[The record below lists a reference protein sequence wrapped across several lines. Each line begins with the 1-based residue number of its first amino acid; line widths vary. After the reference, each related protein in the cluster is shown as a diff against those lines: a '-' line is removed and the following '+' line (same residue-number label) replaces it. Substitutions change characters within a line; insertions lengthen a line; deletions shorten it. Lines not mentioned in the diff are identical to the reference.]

1 MKNKK
6 GMHLKTRIGIAF
18 FVILLVP
25 VILAGILFL
34 CLANYKVKEF
44 GKKYGIENPTYEN
57 LYDQSLMVSRL
68 LDDQIHRIRSETEN
82 DQKKLGDNAWLNS
95 KNQEL
100 EKLHC
105 FIAIRSENGIY
116 YNGSTTISDEK
127 LMQILPALRETY
139 AASDSSI
146 YIRTADQALIKR
158 MDFEMTDGSRASLFL
173 IAELN
178 RAIPEIKEWLI
189 EVAVCIFLVLALTC
203 LFTSI
208 WIYHSIDIPL
218 HEVKNATRQIR
229 DGNLD
234 YRLDTGSTITEIT
247 ELGEDFEDM
256 RQRLKESAEEKLEG
270 DKESKELLS
279 NISHDLKTPITA
291 IKGYALGLMDGVAN
305 TPEKMDRYVRTIY
318 NKANDMDN
326 LIDELTLYSK
336 IDTNRIPYN
345 FARIH
350 IADYFEDCVE
360 DIRIELQE
368 RGIDLIYFNY
378 LHDDAVVIA
387 DAEQLKRVINNIISN
402 SVKYMDKPRGVI
414 NIRLRDVGDFV
425 QVEIEDNGRGIDQ
438 HELTRIFDRFYR
450 TDQSRNSRIRGSGI
464 GLSIVHKIISD
475 HEGKVWATSKKGVG
489 TVIYFVLRKYQE
501 VPETNEQDTDH

>member
-1 MKNKK
+1 MKEKR

-25 VILAGILFL
+25 VVLAGLLFV
-34 CLANYKVKEF
+34 CLAHYKVKQF
-44 GKKYGIENPTYEN
+44 GEKYGIENPTYEN

-68 LDDQIHRIRSETEN
+68 LDEKLEEIRDETADDPE
-82 DQKKLGDNAWLNS
+82 KLEDNAWLNS

-100 EKLHC
+100 EEQHC
-105 FIAIRSENGIY
+105 FIVVREENDIY
-116 YNGSTTISDEK
+116 YNGSTEISDQK
-127 LMQILPALRETY
+127 LLEILPASGDTVSG
-139 AASDSSI
+139 SDSSI
-146 YIRTADQALIKR
+146 YLRASDQALIKQ
-158 MDFEMTDGSRASLFL
+158 MDYRMTDGTEASLFL
-173 IAELN
+173 VAEMN
-178 RAIPEIKEWLI
+178 RAFPEIKTWLI
-189 EVAVCIFLVLALTC
+189 EVALSIIVVLALTC
-203 LFTSI
+203 LITSM
-208 WIYHSIDIPL
+208 WIYRSIDEPL
-218 HEVKNATRQIR
+218 QEVKNATRQIR
-229 DGNLD
+229 DGNLN
-234 YRLDTGSTITEIT
+234 YPLDTRSTITEIT

-256 RQRLKESAEEKLEG
+256 RLRLKESAEEKIEG

-291 IKGYALGLMDGVAN
+291 IKGYALGLMEGVAN

-326 LIDELTLYSK
+326 LIDELTMYSK

-345 FARIH
+345 FTRIH

-360 DIRIELQE
+360 DLKLDLQDRGIELTC
-368 RGIDLIYFNY
+368 FNY
-378 LHDDAVVIA
+378 LNDDAVVIA
-387 DAEQLKRVINNIISN
+387 DPEQLKRVINNIINN
-402 SVKYMDKPRGVI
+402 SVKYMDKPNGVI

-438 HELTRIFDRFYR
+438 KEVTRIFDRFYR
-450 TDQSRNSRIRGSGI
+450 TDQSRNSRIKGSGI

-489 TVIYFVLRKYQE
+489 TVIYFVLRKYLE
-501 VPETNEQDTDH
+501 VPETNEQNTDH

>member
-6 GMHLKTRIGIAF
+6 GMHLKTRVGIAF
-18 FVILLVP
+18 FVVLLVP
-25 VILAGILFL
+25 VALAGIIFI
-34 CLANYKVKEF
+34 CLTHYKVQQF
-44 GKKYGIENPTYEN
+44 GEKYGIENPTYEN

-68 LDDQIHRIRSETEN
+68 LDEKIEGIREETA
-82 DQKKLGDNAWLNS
+82 DDPKKLEDNAWLNS

-100 EKLHC
+100 ENQHC
-105 FIAIRSENGIY
+105 FIAIRTGNSIY

-127 LMQILPALRETY
+127 LLTILPEVSATISG
-139 AASDSSI
+139 SDSSI
-146 YIRTADQALIKR
+146 YIRASDQALIKR
-158 MDFEMTDGSRASLFL
+158 MDFEMTDGSEASLFL
-173 IAELN
+173 IAEMN
-178 RAIPEIKEWLI
+178 RAIPEIREWI
-189 EVAVCIFLVLALTC
+189 NEVTICMILVLALTC
-203 LFTSI
+203 LITSM
-208 WIYHSIDIPL
+208 WIYRSIDEPL
-218 HEVKNATRQIR
+218 REVKNATRQIR

-234 YRLDTGSTITEIT
+234 YKLDTGSTITEIT

-256 RQRLKESAEEKLEG
+256 RLRLKESAEEKLEG

-305 TPEKMDRYVRTIY
+305 TPEKMERYVRTIY

-326 LIDELTLYSK
+326 LIDELTMYSK

-368 RGIDLIYFNY
+368 RGIELIYFNY

-402 SVKYMDKPRGVI
+402 SVKYMDKPKGVI

-438 HELTRIFDRFYR
+438 KELTRIFDRFYR
-450 TDQSRNSRIRGSGI
+450 TDQSRNSRIKGSGI